1 MVRVNK
7 NYVAFGLLILLTFY
21 FPSTNDVYAQSN
33 SYSGIPKLNITLS
46 QIDESDSLIYAGI
59 DAALFWDDD
68 KDDIFTAVPND
79 SMIKRILTSSLSFT
93 FDLGN
98 STEYKKGIRYRMAI
112 RTLYYSVGSTPE
124 TILIADYNNGYEGF
138 VLLPESEFIPTYFA
152 SSDNEYIKHTANW
165 EKNRKEYNCQKE
177 SIDSNEKRGYDVFW
191 PGEKLKIEV
200 ETTEVVAKIK
210 VSMDVGNEKYE
221 TELSD
226 YENSLEVTGGA
237 IYKGSLWDKEMINK
251 WGNNVPESAIVSID
265 IVGKEGDILE
275 NRKAEIIFDNRQLYF
290 RHHKTR

>member
-7 NYVAFGLLILLTFY
+7 NGVAFGLLMLLIFY
-21 FPSTNDVYAQSN
+21 LPITNVYAQSN
-33 SYSGIPKLNITLS
+33 AYSGIPKLNITLS
-46 QIDESDSLIYAGI
+46 QIDESDSLIYTGI

-68 KDDIFTAVPND
+68 KDGIFTAVPND
-79 SMIKRILTSSLSFT
+79 YMVKRILTSSLSFT

-138 VLLPESEFIPTYFA
+138 VLLPESEFVPTYFA
-152 SSDNEYIKHTANW
+152 SSNNGYIKHTANW
-165 EKNRKEYNCQKE
+165 ENNRKKYNLQKE
-177 SIDSNEKRGYDVFW
+177 SINSNEKRGYDVFW

-200 ETTEVVAKIK
+200 ETTEVVEKIK
-210 VSMDVGNEKYE
+210 VTMDVENEKYE
-221 TELSD
+221 TKLSD
-226 YENSLEVTGGA
+226 YENSLEVSGGA
-237 IYKGSLWDKEMINK
+237 IYKGSLWDKDMINK
-251 WGNNVPESAIVSID
+251 WGNYVPESAIVSID
-265 IVGKEGDILE
+265 IVGKEGEVLE
-275 NRKAEIIFDNRQLYF
+275 SRKAEIIFENRQMYF

>member
-7 NYVAFGLLILLTFY
+7 NGVAFGLLMLLIFY
-21 FPSTNDVYAQSN
+21 LPITNVYAQSN
-33 SYSGIPKLNITLS
+33 AYSGIPKLNITLS

-68 KDDIFTAVPND
+68 KDGIFTAVPNNY
-79 SMIKRILTSSLSFT
+79 MVKRILTSSLSFT

-124 TILIADYNNGYEGF
+124 MILIADYNNGYGGF
-138 VLLPESEFIPTYFA
+138 VLLPESEFVPTYFA

-165 EKNRKEYNCQKE
+165 ESNRKKYNLQKG
-177 SIDSNEKRGYDVFW
+177 SINSNEKRGYDVFW

-200 ETTEVVAKIK
+200 ETTEVVEKIK
-210 VSMDVGNEKYE
+210 VTMDVGNEKYE

-226 YENSLEVTGGA
+226 YENSLEATGGA

-251 WGNNVPESAIVSID
+251 WGNYVPQSAIVSID
-265 IVGKEGDILE
+265 IVGKEGEVLE
-275 NRKAEIIFDNRQLYF
+275 SRKAEIIFDNRQMYF
-290 RHHKTR
+290 RHHKKR